1 MYREKDA
8 LRLINGFAVSFVLHV
23 FILSFSALTFWNQA
37 GNSRYQGR
45 TALHEPLTVRLIAQ
59 ESSSITT
66 PILAQEADKHSSFL
80 VKQKADKTSSV
91 DSTNSM
97 KSQVS
102 IYHTTQE
109 LTRVP
114 EMLVQPPEAIETSPD
129 MFGEVVF
136 RLSIDRFGKVKLLQR
151 LKSTLPREIE
161 GKLALQ
167 LYRAEYRPGEMSGI
181 AVDSEMIIDLKLDS
195 AGWRTDK
202 LPVLRQDNLV
212 DPAKTH

>member
-8 LRLINGFAVSFVLHV
+8 LRLINSFAVSFVLHV

-37 GNSRYQGR
+37 GNLHYQGQA
-45 TALHEPLTVRLIAQ
+45 ALHEPLTVRLIAQ
-59 ESSSITT
+59 ESSPITT
-66 PILAQEADKHSSFL
+66 PLLVQEADKHSSFL
-80 VKQKADKTSSV
+80 VQQKADKTSSM
-91 DSTNSM
+91 DSSSST

-102 IYHTTQE
+102 NYHTTQE
-109 LTRVP
+109 LTRMP
-114 EMLVQPPEAIETSPD
+114 EMLVPPAETIETSPD

-151 LKSTLPREIE
+151 LKSTLPREVE

-202 LPVLRQDNLV
+202 LPVLRQGNLAE
-212 DPAKTH
+212 PPKTH